1 MKTSREDI
9 SRREVLKLGAVAV
22 GAATL
27 PAACA
32 PDDPLTFS
40 PPIDASQYDGGS
52 EVDDLFTGATED
64 TTRFDL
70 GVQAGSMQTGSALL
84 WTHVTSDEVV
94 TLRVW
99 RPGATA
105 GRVVLA
111 FEGDAAPN
119 SGGFTLRRAVG
130 LAPGTE
136 YFYAFFAGDGRR
148 SSVGR
153 VVTPPPAGHLAP
165 VTVGAMT
172 CTNARTQPWIAC
184 EHIATQRLDLL
195 LHLGDMSY
203 NDGAVTLD
211 DYRAKWRATLGDPG
225 YRAVLPTAGM
235 YATWDDHE
243 ISNDLNP
250 ETIAPGL
257 IATAKRAY
265 FEALPQERN
274 PDGHLWKS
282 YRWGDSVEFFVL
294 DCRTERVPSS
304 REGDDATYISPEQMQ
319 WFKDALISSPC
330 HFKVVLNSVPV
341 TGFTSD
347 FWALAGDRWQGYEA
361 QRDEVLDFITD
372 NDVRNVWFLA
382 GDFHLGF
389 VTRLEPEAPRRN
401 MWEIAVGPT
410 GNLGNPLALLVDDP
424 EVGEDIFPRSMF
436 RYARGALCA
445 TYLTFDPLRD
455 TVRVRFVNGETDEV
469 LYDEHLR
476 WGI

>member
-1 MKTSREDI
+1 MKKRLP
-9 SRREVLKLGAVAV
+9 RREVLKLGAVAV
-22 GAATL
+22 GAAAL
-27 PAACA
+27 PAGCDAG
-32 PDDPLTFS
+32 DPLTLS
-40 PPIDASQYDGGS
+40 RPIDPDLYDGGE
-52 EVDDLFTGATED
+52 EVEDTFTGATED
-64 TTRFDL
+64 TMRFDL
-70 GVQAGSMQTGSALL
+70 GVQAGGMQTGSALL
-84 WTHVTSDEVV
+84 WTHVTDDEGL

-99 RPGATA
+99 RPGAEA

-119 SGGFTLRRAVG
+119 DGGFALRRASD

-136 YFYAFFAGDGRR
+136 YFYAFFAPDGGR
-148 SSVGR
+148 STVGR
-153 VVTPPPAGHLAP
+153 VVTSPPAGHLAP

-172 CTNARTQPWIAC
+172 CTNARTQPWVAC
-184 EHIATQRLDLL
+184 ERIAEQELDLL

-203 NDGAVTLD
+203 NDGAVTLS
-211 DYRAKWRATLGDPG
+211 DYREKWHDTLSDPG
-225 YRAVLPTAGM
+225 YRAVLPSAGM

-257 IATAKRAY
+257 IDTAKRAY

-294 DCRTERVPSS
+294 DCRTERVPST
-304 REGDDATYISPEQMQ
+304 RQGEDAVYISDEQMA
-319 WFKDALISSPC
+319 WFKDALTASPC

-347 FWALAGDRWQGYEA
+347 FWALTGDRWQGYQA

-372 NDVRNVWFLA
+372 SDLRNVWFLA

-389 VTRLEPEAPRRN
+389 VTRLEPEGPRRN

-410 GNLGNPLALLVDDP
+410 GNLGNPLALLIDDP
-424 EVGEDIFPRSMF
+424 EVGEEIFPRSMF
-436 RYARGALCA
+436 RYARGALSA

-455 TVRVRFVNGETDEV
+455 TVRVRFVHAETDEV